1 MSLKKILC
9 FVFVLYSLFIFAD
22 GVENVDETKNQIPV
36 ETTEKKSD
44 TAELKKEDGKKE
56 DKTPSEEKETESK
69 ETAKEDESK
78 TVEEEPDN
86 GFYSIQSSG
95 LTTGF
100 GDRWFFEQLD
110 GNGRPLLSVL
120 YEKDKLI
127 EKKAYTYKD
136 GYLESC
142 DIFLSDKLIKIKYNQ
157 KRMET
162 EKIIYDA
169 EGKNELEKNIY
180 IYNENNLLVES
191 FLKKEGTEYISKYE
205 YGNENKIK
213 SKTDFVNG
221 NKISYT
227 EYMTDKKIVHLFDY
241 GKEVGVVEE
250 ET

>member
-1 MSLKKILC
+1 MSLKKILY
-9 FVFVLYSLFIFAD
+9 FVFILYSLFIFAD
-22 GVENVDETKNQIPV
+22 GSENSDVQSPPVTETENQNLPATENADTTVPSGTETENKN
-36 ETTEKKSD
+36 
-44 TAELKKEDGKKE
+44 L
-56 DKTPSEEKETESK
+56 SENEKEP
-69 ETAKEDESK
+69 
-78 TVEEEPDN
+78 EEPDN

-100 GDRWFFEQLD
+100 GDRWFFEELD
-110 GNGRPLLSVL
+110 DNGRPLLSVL

-127 EKKAYTYKD
+127 EKKTYTYKD
-136 GYLESC
+136 GYPESC
-142 DIFLSDKLIKIKYNQ
+142 EVVLPDKLIKIKYNQ

-162 EKIIYDA
+162 EKTIYDA

-180 IYNENNLLVES
+180 TYNENNLLIES

-227 EYMTDKKIVHLFDY
+227 EYMTDKKIVHLFEY
-241 GKEVGVVEE
+241 GKEVGVIEE
-250 ET
+250 EI

>member
-9 FVFVLYSLFIFAD
+9 FVFILYSLFIFAD
-22 GVENVDETKNQIPV
+22 GTEDSDVQSPPVTETENQNSPATENADTTVPSGTETENKNLS
-36 ETTEKKSD
+36 EN
-44 TAELKKEDGKKE
+44 KKE
-56 DKTPSEEKETESK
+56 P
-69 ETAKEDESK
+69 
-78 TVEEEPDN
+78 EEPDN

-100 GDRWFFEQLD
+100 GDRWFFEELD
-110 GNGRPLLSVL
+110 DNGRPLLSVL

-127 EKKAYTYKD
+127 EKKTYTYTD
-136 GYLESC
+136 GYLDSC
-142 DIFLSDKLIKIKYNQ
+142 EISLSDKLIKIKYNQ

-180 IYNENNLLVES
+180 TYNENNLLIES

-241 GKEVGVVEE
+241 GKEVGVIEE

>member
-1 MSLKKILC
+1 MSFKKILC
-9 FVFVLYSLFIFAD
+9 FVFILYSLFIFAD
-22 GVENVDETKNQIPV
+22 GTENSDVQTPHVTETENQNSSATENANTTVPSGTETENKN
-36 ETTEKKSD
+36 
-44 TAELKKEDGKKE
+44 L
-56 DKTPSEEKETESK
+56 SENEKEP
-69 ETAKEDESK
+69 
-78 TVEEEPDN
+78 EEPDN

-100 GDRWFFEQLD
+100 GDRWFFEELD
-110 GNGRPLLSVL
+110 DNGRPLLSVL

-142 DIFLSDKLIKIKYNQ
+142 DIFLSDKLIKIKYNK

-180 IYNENNLLVES
+180 TYNENNLLIES
-191 FLKKEGTEYISKYE
+191 FLKKEGIEYISKYE
-205 YGNENKIK
+205 YGNENKTK

-227 EYMTDKKIVHLFDY
+227 EYMTDKKIVHLFEY
-241 GKEVGVVEE
+241 GKEVGVIEE
-250 ET
+250 EI

>member
-9 FVFVLYSLFIFAD
+9 FVFILYSLFIFAD
-22 GVENVDETKNQIPV
+22 GSENSDVQSPPVTETENQNLPATENADTTVPSGTETENKN
-36 ETTEKKSD
+36 
-44 TAELKKEDGKKE
+44 L
-56 DKTPSEEKETESK
+56 SENEKEP
-69 ETAKEDESK
+69 
-78 TVEEEPDN
+78 EEPDN

-110 GNGRPLLSVL
+110 GNGRPLISVL

-127 EKKAYTYKD
+127 EKKTYTYTE
-136 GYLESC
+136 GYLDSC
-142 DIFLSDKLIKIKYNQ
+142 EISLSDKLIKIKYNQ

-180 IYNENNLLVES
+180 TYNENNLLIES

-205 YGNENKIK
+205 YGPENKIK

-241 GKEVGVVEE
+241 GKEVGVIEE

>member
-9 FVFVLYSLFIFAD
+9 FVFILYSLFIFAD
-22 GVENVDETKNQIPV
+22 GSENSDVQSPPVTETENQNLHATENADTTVPSGTETENKNLS
-36 ETTEKKSD
+36 EN
-44 TAELKKEDGKKE
+44 KKE
-56 DKTPSEEKETESK
+56 P
-69 ETAKEDESK
+69 
-78 TVEEEPDN
+78 EEPDN

-100 GDRWFFEQLD
+100 GDRWFFEELD
-110 GNGRPLLSVL
+110 DNGRPLLSVL

-127 EKKAYTYKD
+127 EKKTYTYTD
-136 GYLESC
+136 GYLDSC
-142 DIFLSDKLIKIKYNQ
+142 EISLSDKLIKIKYNQ

-180 IYNENNLLVES
+180 TYNENNLLIES

-241 GKEVGVVEE
+241 GKEVGVIEE

>member
-1 MSLKKILC
+1 MNFKKTFFPFLL
-9 FVFVLYSLFIFAD
+9 VFSLFIFAD
-22 GVENVDETKNQIPV
+22 GTENADDVKNKIPV
-36 ETTEKKSD
+36 EN
-44 TAELKKEDGKKE
+44 AEE
-56 DKTPSEEKETESK
+56 DKTKSEEKKIAE
-69 ETAKEDESK
+69 EDEAKK
-78 TVEEEPDN
+78 TEEEPDN

-100 GDRWFFEQLD
+100 GDRWFFEELD
-110 GNGRPLLSVL
+110 DNGRPLLSVL

-127 EKKAYTYKD
+127 EKKTYTYKE
-136 GYLESC
+136 GYLDSC
-142 DIFLSDKLIKIKYNQ
+142 DIFLSDKLIKIKYNK

-162 EKIIYDA
+162 EKNIYDA

-180 IYNENNLLVES
+180 TYNENNLLIES

-213 SKTDFVNG
+213 SKTDFING

-227 EYMTDKKIVHLFDY
+227 EYMTDKKIVHLFED
-241 GKEVGVVEE
+241 GKEIGVVEE

>member
-1 MSLKKILC
+1 MSLKKILY
-9 FVFVLYSLFIFAD
+9 FVFILYSLFIFAD
-22 GVENVDETKNQIPV
+22 GSENSDVQSPPV
-36 ETTEKKSD
+36 T
-44 TAELKKEDGKKE
+44 
-56 DKTPSEEKETESK
+56 ETENQNLPATENADTTVPSGT
-69 ETAKEDESK
+69 ETENQNLSENEKDPEESDK
-78 TVEEEPDN
+78 
-86 GFYSIQSSG
+86 GFDSIQSSG

-100 GDRWFFEQLD
+100 GDRWFFEELD
-110 GNGRPLLSVL
+110 DNGRPLLSVL

-127 EKKAYTYKD
+127 EKKTYTYTD
-136 GYLESC
+136 GYPESC
-142 DIFLSDKLIKIKYNQ
+142 EVVLPDKLIKIKYNQ

-162 EKIIYDA
+162 EKTIYDA

-180 IYNENNLLVES
+180 TYDENNLLVES

-241 GKEVGVVEE
+241 GKEVGVIEE

>member
-9 FVFVLYSLFIFAD
+9 FVFILYSLFIFAD
-22 GVENVDETKNQIPV
+22 GSENSDVQTPPVTETENQNLHATENADTTVPSGTETENKN
-36 ETTEKKSD
+36 
-44 TAELKKEDGKKE
+44 L
-56 DKTPSEEKETESK
+56 SENEKEP
-69 ETAKEDESK
+69 
-78 TVEEEPDN
+78 EEPDN

-100 GDRWFFEQLD
+100 GDRWFFEELD
-110 GNGRPLLSVL
+110 DNGRPLLSVL

-127 EKKAYTYKD
+127 EKKTYTYTD
-136 GYLESC
+136 GYLDSC
-142 DIFLSDKLIKIKYNQ
+142 EISLSDKLIKIKYNQ

-180 IYNENNLLVES
+180 TYDENNLLVES

-241 GKEVGVVEE
+241 GKEVGVIEE

>member
-9 FVFVLYSLFIFAD
+9 FVFILYSLFIFAD
-22 GVENVDETKNQIPV
+22 GAENSDVQSPPVTETENQNLPITENADTTLPSGTETENKN
-36 ETTEKKSD
+36 
-44 TAELKKEDGKKE
+44 L
-56 DKTPSEEKETESK
+56 SENEKEP
-69 ETAKEDESK
+69 
-78 TVEEEPDN
+78 EEPDN

-142 DIFLSDKLIKIKYNQ
+142 DIFLSDKLIKIKYNK

-180 IYNENNLLVES
+180 TYNENNLLIES

-205 YGNENKIK
+205 YGNENKTK

-241 GKEVGVVEE
+241 GKEVGVIEE

>member
-9 FVFVLYSLFIFAD
+9 FVFILYSLFIFAD
-22 GVENVDETKNQIPV
+22 GSENSDVQSPPV
-36 ETTEKKSD
+36 
-44 TAELKKEDGKKE
+44 
-56 DKTPSEEKETESK
+56 KETEDQNLPATENKNLSENEK
-69 ETAKEDESK
+69 DPEESDK
-78 TVEEEPDN
+78 

-95 LTTGF
+95 LTTCF

-110 GNGRPLLSVL
+110 DKGSPLISVL

-127 EKKAYTYKD
+127 EKKTYTYKD
-136 GYLESC
+136 GYPESC

-162 EKIIYDA
+162 EKIVYDA

-180 IYNENNLLVES
+180 TYNENNLLIES

-205 YGNENKIK
+205 YGPENKIK

-241 GKEVGVVEE
+241 GKEVGVIEE

>member
-9 FVFVLYSLFIFAD
+9 FVFILYSLFIFAD
-22 GVENVDETKNQIPV
+22 GSENSDVQSPPV
-36 ETTEKKSD
+36 T
-44 TAELKKEDGKKE
+44 
-56 DKTPSEEKETESK
+56 ETENQNLPATENADTTVPSGT
-69 ETAKEDESK
+69 ETENKNLSENEKDP
-78 TVEEEPDN
+78 EEPDN

-100 GDRWFFEQLD
+100 GGRWFFEELD
-110 GNGRPLLSVL
+110 DNGRPLLSVL

-127 EKKAYTYKD
+127 EKKTYTYTD
-136 GYLESC
+136 GYLDSC

-180 IYNENNLLVES
+180 TYNENNLLIES

-241 GKEVGVVEE
+241 GKEVGVIEE

>member
-9 FVFVLYSLFIFAD
+9 FVFILYSLFIFAD
-22 GVENVDETKNQIPV
+22 GAENSDVQSPPVTETENQNLPITENADTTLPSGTETENKN
-36 ETTEKKSD
+36 
-44 TAELKKEDGKKE
+44 L
-56 DKTPSEEKETESK
+56 SENEKEP
-69 ETAKEDESK
+69 
-78 TVEEEPDN
+78 EEPDN

-127 EKKAYTYKD
+127 EKKTYTYKD
-136 GYLESC
+136 GYPESC
-142 DIFLSDKLIKIKYNQ
+142 EVVLSDKLIKIKYNQ

-162 EKIIYDA
+162 EKIVYDA

-180 IYNENNLLVES
+180 TYNENNLLIES
-191 FLKKEGTEYISKYE
+191 FLKKEGIEYISKYE
-205 YGNENKIK
+205 YGNENKTK

-241 GKEVGVVEE
+241 GKEVGVIEE

>member
-9 FVFVLYSLFIFAD
+9 FVFILYSLFIFAD
-22 GVENVDETKNQIPV
+22 GSENSDVQSPPV
-36 ETTEKKSD
+36 
-44 TAELKKEDGKKE
+44 
-56 DKTPSEEKETESK
+56 KETEDQNLPATENKNLSENEK
-69 ETAKEDESK
+69 DPEESDK
-78 TVEEEPDN
+78 

-95 LTTGF
+95 LTACF

-110 GNGRPLLSVL
+110 DKGRPLISVL

-127 EKKAYTYKD
+127 EKKTYTYKD
-136 GYLESC
+136 DYPESC
-142 DIFLSDKLIKIKYNQ
+142 EVVLSDKLIKIKYNQ

-162 EKIIYDA
+162 EKIVYDA

-180 IYNENNLLVES
+180 TYNENNLLIES

-205 YGNENKIK
+205 YGPENKTK

-221 NKISYT
+221 NNISYT
-227 EYMTDKKIVHLFDY
+227 EYMTDKKIVHLFEY
-241 GKEVGVVEE
+241 GKEVGVIEE

>member
-9 FVFVLYSLFIFAD
+9 FVFILYSLFIFAD
-22 GVENVDETKNQIPV
+22 GSENSDVQSPPV
-36 ETTEKKSD
+36 T
-44 TAELKKEDGKKE
+44 
-56 DKTPSEEKETESK
+56 ETENQNLP
-69 ETAKEDESK
+69 ETENADTTLPSGTETENQNLSENEKDP
-78 TVEEEPDN
+78 EEYDR

-110 GNGRPLLSVL
+110 DNGRPLLSVL

-127 EKKAYTYKD
+127 EKKTYTYTD
-136 GYLESC
+136 GYPESC
-142 DIFLSDKLIKIKYNQ
+142 EVVLPDKLIKIKYNQ

-162 EKIIYDA
+162 EKTIYDA

-180 IYNENNLLVES
+180 TYNENNLLIES

-205 YGNENKIK
+205 YGPENKPK

-227 EYMTDKKIVHLFDY
+227 EYMTDKKIVHLFEY
-241 GKEVGVVEE
+241 GKEVGVIEE
-250 ET
+250 EI

>member
-9 FVFVLYSLFIFAD
+9 FVFTLYSLFIFAD
-22 GVENVDETKNQIPV
+22 GTENPDLQSPPV
-36 ETTEKKSD
+36 T
-44 TAELKKEDGKKE
+44 
-56 DKTPSEEKETESK
+56 ETENQNLP
-69 ETAKEDESK
+69 ETENADTTVPSGTETENKNLSENEKDPEESDK
-78 TVEEEPDN
+78 

-95 LTTGF
+95 LTACF

-110 GNGRPLLSVL
+110 DKGRPLISVL

-127 EKKAYTYKD
+127 EKKTYTYKD
-136 GYLESC
+136 DYPESC
-142 DIFLSDKLIKIKYNQ
+142 EVVLSDKLIKIKYNQ

-162 EKIIYDA
+162 EKIVYDA

-180 IYNENNLLVES
+180 TYNENNLLIES

-205 YGNENKIK
+205 YGPENKIK

-227 EYMTDKKIVHLFDY
+227 EYMTDKKIVHLFEY
-241 GKEVGVVEE
+241 GKEVGVIEE

>member
-1 MSLKKILC
+1 MSLKKILY
-9 FVFVLYSLFIFAD
+9 FVFILYSLFIFAD
-22 GVENVDETKNQIPV
+22 GSENSDVQTPPVTETENQNLHATENADTTVPSGTETENKN
-36 ETTEKKSD
+36 
-44 TAELKKEDGKKE
+44 L
-56 DKTPSEEKETESK
+56 SENEKEP
-69 ETAKEDESK
+69 
-78 TVEEEPDN
+78 EEPDN

-100 GDRWFFEQLD
+100 GDRWFFEELD
-110 GNGRPLLSVL
+110 DNGRPLLSVL

-127 EKKAYTYKD
+127 EKKTYTYTD
-136 GYLESC
+136 GYLDSC
-142 DIFLSDKLIKIKYNQ
+142 EISLSDKLIKIKYNQ

-180 IYNENNLLVES
+180 TYNENNLLIES

-241 GKEVGVVEE
+241 GKEVGVIEE

>member
-9 FVFVLYSLFIFAD
+9 FVFILYSLFIFAD
-22 GVENVDETKNQIPV
+22 GSENSDVQTPPVTETENQNLHATENADTTVPSGTETENKN
-36 ETTEKKSD
+36 
-44 TAELKKEDGKKE
+44 L
-56 DKTPSEEKETESK
+56 SENEKEP
-69 ETAKEDESK
+69 
-78 TVEEEPDN
+78 EEPDN

-100 GDRWFFEQLD
+100 GDRWFFEELD
-110 GNGRPLLSVL
+110 DNGRPLLSVL

-127 EKKAYTYKD
+127 EKKTYTYTD
-136 GYLESC
+136 GYLDSC
-142 DIFLSDKLIKIKYNQ
+142 EISLSDKLIKIKYNQ

-180 IYNENNLLVES
+180 TYNENNLLIES

-205 YGNENKIK
+205 YGNKNKIK

-241 GKEVGVVEE
+241 GKEVGVIEE

>member
-9 FVFVLYSLFIFAD
+9 FIFILYSLFIFAD
-22 GVENVDETKNQIPV
+22 GSENSDVQSHPV
-36 ETTEKKSD
+36 T
-44 TAELKKEDGKKE
+44 
-56 DKTPSEEKETESK
+56 ETENQNLPATENKNLSENEK
-69 ETAKEDESK
+69 DPEESDK
-78 TVEEEPDN
+78 

-95 LTTGF
+95 LTACF

-110 GNGRPLLSVL
+110 DKGRPLISVL

-127 EKKAYTYKD
+127 EKKTYTYKD
-136 GYLESC
+136 GYPESC
-142 DIFLSDKLIKIKYNQ
+142 EVVLSDKLIKIKYNK

-162 EKIIYDA
+162 EKIVYDA

-180 IYNENNLLVES
+180 TYNENNLLIES

-205 YGNENKIK
+205 YGPENKIK

-227 EYMTDKKIVHLFDY
+227 EYMTDKKIVHLFEY
-241 GKEVGVVEE
+241 GKEVGVIEE